1 MIDRFEVEGQ
11 IPLVGSINCAGS
23 KNAALPL
30 MAASLL
36 TDGTTV
42 IYNVPDLQDIR
53 TMAMVLRYLGAD
65 VVLSDGILRIDSSEC
80 KGWEA
85 PYDLVR
91 KMRASFYVMGP
102 LLARYGKAKVSL
114 PGGCALGPRPVDLHL
129 KAFAKMGCDVTI
141 SGGYVWCNVSG
152 SKMCGNHIS
161 FDISS
166 VGSTGN
172 LLMAAVL
179 ADGQTVID
187 NASFEPEIV
196 DLCEMLVKMGASIEG
211 IGTAH
216 LEITGVGELHPVEW
230 KVIPDRIEA
239 ATLLFA
245 GAVTGGE
252 VTVCNCRPDQMSI
265 VLDKLKETGTNLKI
279 DDDTITLK
287 AKGIRLQSV
296 DVSTA
301 AYPGFPTD
309 LQPIWITL
317 MALADGNSLIT
328 DSIYPERFTHILE
341 LARLGA
347 DIRKD
352 GNSATV
358 RGVKELIGAS
368 VMCSDIRASAGVVLA
383 ALAARGHSDI
393 LRVYH
398 IDRGY
403 ERIES
408 KLSALG
414 ANIRRI
420 RE

>member
-11 IPLVGSINCAGS
+11 IPLSGTVTCAGS
-23 KNAALPL
+23 KNAALPQ

-42 IYNVPDLQDIR
+42 INNVPDLQDIR
-53 TMAMVLRYLGAD
+53 TMAMVIRYLGAD
-65 VVLSDGILRIDSSEC
+65 VELSDGVLRIDTSGCS
-80 KGWEA
+80 GWEA

-102 LLARYGKAKVSL
+102 LLARHGRAKVSL

-129 KAFAKMGCDVTI
+129 KAFARMGCEVSI
-141 SGGYVWCNVSG
+141 SGGYVLCEVPG
-152 SKMCGNHIS
+152 GKLRGNRIS

-166 VGSTGN
+166 VGATGN
-172 LLMAAVL
+172 LIMGAVL
-179 ADGQTVID
+179 AEDRTVID
-187 NASFEPEIV
+187 NSSFEPEIV
-196 DLCEMLVKMGASIEG
+196 DLCRMLVMMGASIVG

-216 LEITGVGELHPVEW
+216 LEIEGVEELHPVEW
-230 KVIPDRIEA
+230 RVIPDRIEA
-239 ATLLFA
+239 GTFLFA
-245 GAVTGGE
+245 AAATGGKIS
-252 VTVCNCRPDQMSI
+252 VTQCQPDQMSI
-265 VLDKLKETGTNLKI
+265 VLDKLFETGVALETNG
-279 DDDTITLK
+279 DTISIN
-287 AKGIRLQSV
+287 AKGIQLQAT

-309 LQPIWITL
+309 LQPLWVTL
-317 MALADGNSLIT
+317 MSLSDGNSVVT
-328 DSIYPERFTHILE
+328 DNIYPERFTHILE

-347 DIRKD
+347 QIRKE

-358 RGVKELIGAS
+358 RGVRELIGAS
-368 VMCSDIRASAGVVLA
+368 VMCSDIRASAGVVIA
-383 ALAARGHSDI
+383 ALAARGHSDV
-393 LRVYH
+393 LRIYH

-403 ERIES
+403 ERIEK
-408 KLSALG
+408 KLAALG